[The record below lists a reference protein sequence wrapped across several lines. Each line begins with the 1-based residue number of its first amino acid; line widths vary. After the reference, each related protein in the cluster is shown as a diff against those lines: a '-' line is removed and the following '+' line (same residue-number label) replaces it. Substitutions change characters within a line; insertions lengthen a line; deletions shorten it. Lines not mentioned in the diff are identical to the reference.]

1 MTSFTAPATNFGPLY
16 RMVDDFFHAPLLVT
30 AINLSVFEKTT
41 VPLSAGDIAA
51 QAGWHPENT
60 ERFLNTL
67 VAAGLLEKQHGKFQN
82 TLLSKDF
89 LVESSATY
97 LVDFLA
103 QFFTMV
109 PQDPQSL
116 AQLIRQGPPD
126 MASQEENQEQHMEAH
141 AEENIHT
148 LARMELAGC
157 AQLAASIAE
166 LPEFPRMK
174 KMLDLGGG
182 PGLYC
187 MALVKAHPSLTGTVF
202 DFPAVTKYA
211 DRYIEEYGMADRVT
225 TLSGDYTRDDLGY
238 GYDLL
243 LATGT
248 LNFSKPFLKQIM
260 AKICKSL
267 APGGIC
273 VSLHDHLSPDGTGPA
288 FLVRRYLPMA
298 LAGNDFYL
306 EAASIAQ
313 AMTQAGFQS
322 VVSRSIESPFG
333 PMQLDIG
340 RVSGSNSGEG

>member
-1 MTSFTAPATNFGPLY
+1 MTLFTAPATNFGPLY
-16 RMVDDFFHAPLLVT
+16 RMVDDFFHAPLLIT
-30 AINLSVFEKTT
+30 AINLRVFEKIT
-41 VPLSAGDIAA
+41 VPLSASDIAA

-60 ERFLNTL
+60 ERFLNAL
-67 VAAGLLEKQHGKFQN
+67 VAADLLEKQHGKFCN

-97 LVDFLA
+97 LGDFLA
-103 QFFTMV
+103 QSFAMV
-109 PQDPQSL
+109 PRDPQSL

-126 MASQEENQEQHMEAH
+126 MESQEENKEQHMEAH

-157 AQLAASIAE
+157 AQVAAFIAG
-166 LPEFPRMK
+166 LPKFPRMK

-182 PGLYC
+182 PGLNC
-187 MALVKAHPSLTGTVF
+187 MAIVKAHPSLTGTVF

-211 DRYIEEYGMADRVT
+211 DRYIEEYGLADRVT
-225 TLSGDYTRDDLGY
+225 TLSGDFTKDDLGC
-238 GYDLL
+238 GYDLI
-243 LATGT
+243 LASGT
-248 LNFSKPFLKQIM
+248 LNFSKAFLMPVM
-260 AKICKSL
+260 AKICKAL

-273 VSLHDHLSPDGTGPA
+273 ISIHDQLSPDGTGPA
-288 FLVRRYLPMA
+288 FSVRRYLPMA

-322 VVSRSIESPFG
+322 VVSRTIESPFG
-333 PMQLDIG
+333 PMQLDIA
-340 RVSGSNSGEG
+340 SKNE

>member
-1 MTSFTAPATNFGPLY
+1 MTLFAPPATNFGPLY

-30 AINLSVFEKTT
+30 AINLRVFEKTT

-60 ERFLNTL
+60 ERFLNAL
-67 VAAGLLEKQHGKFQN
+67 VAADLLEKQHGKFCN

-97 LVDFLA
+97 LGDFLEQSFA
-103 QFFTMV
+103 MV
-109 PQDPQSL
+109 PQDSQTL
-116 AQLIRQGPPD
+116 AELIRQGPPD
-126 MASQEENQEQHMEAH
+126 MPSQEENKEQHIETH
-141 AEENIHT
+141 AEESIHT
-148 LARMELAGC
+148 LARMERALC
-157 AQLAASIAE
+157 AQLTAYIAD

-187 MALVKAHPSLTGTVF
+187 MSLVSAHPTLQGTVF

-225 TLSGDYTRDDLGY
+225 TLSGDFTRDDLGC
-238 GYDLL
+238 GYDMV

-248 LNFSKPFLKQIM
+248 LNFSKAFLEQIM
-260 AKICKSL
+260 GKICKAL

-273 VSLHDHLSPDGTGPA
+273 VSLHDQLNPDGAGPA
-288 FLVRRYLPMA
+288 VSVRRYLPMA

-306 EAASIAQ
+306 EAGSIAQ
-313 AMTQAGFQS
+313 AMSQAGFQS

-333 PMQLDIG
+333 PAQLDIG
-340 RVSGSNSGEG
+340 RVP